1 MELIIPCFVAVG
13 EINIGSEAIE
23 RGSSFGAPTTLIN
36 KDNPA
41 TSSGKITSID
51 IYASLTGDLVNCEI
65 ATFYR
70 PDPISFPNKFTTRDI
85 YNIGAVTGGSKQTFE
100 ISLDAE
106 KGDYIGITFTNG
118 SIEYSPVGSGYL
130 GVWSKGGDNIPC
142 TDVDFGTII
151 SGATVSLFAGQP
163 GVQQLA
169 EANCTLLV
177 NEHDND
183 YFGVMVDCDVDVVR
197 DRVEVCLMP
206 TIGLGEAEAGKP
218 AITSRSIRLVVTI
231 DGEDVT
237 NALTETITIRHALN
251 EVSSF
256 SLTLIDSQYSPL
268 VNPHIDIDVVVVI
281 TAFIDGKEFK
291 VFKGL
296 VDTPK
301 TKRTKDFKLKISGRG
316 YGRKLLDKRATLIS
330 IQDSAQSTYRGS
342 LVYYLAGQAG
352 ITNVY
357 CPKGDKIITDHSFQ
371 DQKIWDMVQKECEI
385 EGWYVRCDEQANMLV
400 KIKAIKANPDW
411 TYGEGEFVELGFNKT
426 SKGIINQ
433 VVVLGAIF
441 EEEIVTVIP
450 VEEAPAQEI
459 DVPEPEYSE
468 DSVTI
473 NKSFGLGEVV
483 ANWSYNDGN
492 FKVTAS
498 YIGYTKPLGWM
509 FPKYQDYKFTVR
521 KLNSDISYKG
531 SIEFTVVSEGTPE
544 WPTIKYWEGRAACNV
559 HRGIETGTGWPPSF
573 TEAPFSI
580 AIVIKYQEEIS
591 GGATWI
597 TENLPAEEEANRIET
612 IVKYTQVKATVQDA
626 ASIAKY
632 GERKPRE
639 QYVLNRPLA
648 ETEEQCKRVGENK
661 IKDTH
666 RYTKQPDI
674 LVNYNPLLT
683 IGQTVR
689 LYDTKIGY
697 NGENWLVEEIIH
709 TFSIDSETGAIKPRT
724 RAGSVFYA

>member
-1 MELIIPCFVAVG
+1 MELIIPCFVAVA
-13 EINIGSEAIE
+13 EQDED
-23 RGSSFGAPTTLIN
+23 FPT
-36 KDNPA
+36 
-41 TSSGKITSID
+41 
-51 IYASLTGDLVNCEI
+51 
-65 ATFYR
+65 F
-70 PDPISFPNKFTTRDI
+70 
-85 YNIGAVTGGSKQTFE
+85 
-100 ISLDAE
+100 
-106 KGDYIGITFTNG
+106 
-118 SIEYSPVGSGYL
+118 
-130 GVWSKGGDNIPC
+130 
-142 TDVDFGTII
+142 
-151 SGATVSLFAGQP
+151 
-163 GVQQLA
+163 A
-169 EANCTLLV
+169 EADCTLLV
-177 NEHDND
+177 NEHKND

-268 VNPHIDIDVVVVI
+268 VNPHIDTDVVIVI
-281 TAFIDGKEFK
+281 TSFIDGKEFK
-291 VFKGL
+291 VFKGF

-330 IQDSAQSTYRGS
+330 IQDSAQNTYRGS
-342 LVYYLAGQAG
+342 LVYYLAGQASM
-352 ITNVY
+352 TNVY

-385 EGWYVRCDEQANMLV
+385 EGWYVRFDEQANMLV
-400 KIKAIKANPDW
+400 KIKAIKGNPDW

-459 DVPEPEYSE
+459 DIPEAEYSE
-468 DSVTI
+468 DSVTVQ
-473 NKSFGLGEVV
+473 KSFSLGESVT
-483 ANWSYNDGN
+483 NWSYNDGD
-492 FKVTAS
+492 FKVTAKYLGPFKPAG
-498 YIGYTKPLGWM
+498 YI
-509 FPKYQDYKFTVR
+509 FPKYQSYSFRVT
-521 KLNSDISYKG
+521 KLNSDYSIMDVAFVVTGGAGKYWDSRVACNIHREIQSTLEWIFTEKAFNIS
-531 SIEFTVVSEGTPE
+531 I
-544 WPTIKYWEGRAACNV
+544 TIKYKEQ
-559 HRGIETGTGWPPSF
+559 TG
-573 TEAPFSI
+573 
-580 AIVIKYQEEIS
+580 
-591 GGATWI
+591 GGAVWI
-597 TENLPAEEEANRIET
+597 TENLPAEEEADRIET
-612 IVKYTQVKATVQDA
+612 IIKYTQVKATVQDA